1 MLLATDSERVR
12 VLLASLPSS
21 RPRRVLRSIREL
33 PDALEDANVR
43 SVLCEP
49 NGVSEAFLMA
59 MIGRAESQGRQFF
72 FTSVPTTRA
81 TELVLRLADRGLAGA
96 LLCDCESDRRF
107 IMRQLTAETVEC
119 TLALRLL
126 GELRLPLLTLP
137 LPLREAVVRVAASR
151 CLAGS
156 SVGQLAQQ
164 VGGSPRSIARWLAA
178 AGLAQPRTMLAAFRL
193 AHLWPDWSSPTL
205 TLPVLA
211 EVGGFR
217 SARTLR
223 AQSHKI
229 LGWSP
234 SLIWRSRTEEDVLSG
249 LTRALTRSLDCGVQE
264 TEPDDIGAATH
275 AELGC
280 VPSIARSEY
289 SHFG

>member
-12 VLLASLPSS
+12 VLLASLPPSS
-21 RPRRVLRSIREL
+21 PRRVLRSIREL
-33 PDALEDANVR
+33 PNALEDANVR

-59 MIGRAESQGRQFF
+59 MIGRAESQGRKFF

-81 TELVLRLADRGLAGA
+81 TELVLRLADRGVAGA
-96 LLCDCESDRRF
+96 LLCNCESDRRF
-107 IMRQLTAETVEC
+107 IMRRLTAETVEC

-126 GELRLPLLTLP
+126 GQLRLPLQTLP
-137 LPLREAVVRVAASR
+137 LPLRDMVVRIAASR
-151 CLAGS
+151 CYAGT
-156 SVGQLAQQ
+156 SVGQLARQM
-164 VGGSPRSIARWLAA
+164 GGSPRSIARWLAA

-223 AQSHKI
+223 AQCHKI

-234 SLIWRSRTEEDVLSG
+234 SLIRRSRTGEDVLSG

-264 TEPDDIGAATH
+264 AESDDIGAATH
-275 AELGC
+275 VELGC